1 MQQKLFMHENKA
13 HSTTSFLTRQTMA
26 LNEGKAVLSSDAASR
41 EHCLWPVP
49 EETERYSLGFIS
61 HEIIPGNNL
70 RSCNLRCLLMSKVN
84 DEHKTVLPGH
94 WRMHI
99 KSQTT

>member
-13 HSTTSFLTRQTMA
+13 HSTSFLTRQTMA
-26 LNEGKAVLSSDAASR
+26 LNEGKAVLNSDAASR